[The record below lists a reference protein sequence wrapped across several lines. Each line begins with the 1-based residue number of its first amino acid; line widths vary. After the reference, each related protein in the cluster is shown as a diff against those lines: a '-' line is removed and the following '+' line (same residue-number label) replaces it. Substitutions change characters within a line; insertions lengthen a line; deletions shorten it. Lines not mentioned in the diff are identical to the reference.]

1 MGDMV
6 AVNRRGKQWRRGPTK
21 TQRVGSFMEGFSNM
35 FLPAWQYS
43 QDQSRRDQE
52 FDRQERLDAMATA
65 RAAGTDVHSQWLTP
79 EQAQESADAISKL
92 YPSMTEDEIQNY
104 VMSKVRTLPQRM
116 AMTQKD
122 MGPGF
127 QFAEPEDFQAAGAP
141 YGLPANLFK
150 PLTIPSTSLTGQMRL
165 GTQPQDGPSPP
176 DILDRYAHHDQQP
189 TGELGMGT
197 SSPPFEMTRPLERT
211 SLEARE
217 SPGMSDFSR
226 RRDRAK
232 EMSEALT
239 AQNLEIVER
248 QASAEEK
255 GGLKGQADWLKS
267 APGIAHFER
276 QTQNE
281 LDRFLT
287 LAPVERQQ
295 ELDQLKDRL
304 EANSAQIK
312 TDLRDE
318 EMQQLFL
325 SVHGQR
331 AMVQA
336 RSTHKPELV
345 WSYDKDTQQVFGQL
359 YKMDENGEWGFHPL
373 TDFRGMPMT
382 PTITNRLSGMVGKP
396 ISEVLAQLLE
406 GDALVPRVE
415 SAVVAGAA
423 AKTREEHDAAVLEVM
438 QQLGVDENTASQM
451 IAAMGQKLRT
461 QETDDGLDI
470 DLSDISAV
478 DVDYVLPDVDDI
490 HPATGETLYYH
501 ISASHAA
508 PFVRS
513 GRHLVPASEKA
524 KLVLMEMNI
533 ELEEFKKA
541 FNEADDRL
549 RKFTQGNP
557 RADVPTSFQEEHE
570 SAKKLL
576 ISQLKRIRQATE
588 QWATLGR
595 KTSRESPPQP
605 GMVDSSRPTT
615 APDPLFS
622 FVKESMQRGIPYG
635 EIRDQL
641 IEVGWPNAQVNDM
654 LALFADPNFAVPAR

>member
-6 AVNRRGKQWRRGPTK
+6 AVNRRGKRWRRGPTK
-21 TQRVGSFMEGFSNM
+21 TQRLGSFMEGFSNM

-52 FDRQERLDAMATA
+52 FDRQERLDAMAAA

-92 YPSMTEDEIQNY
+92 YPSMTEDEIQRY

-127 QFAEPEDFQAAGAP
+127 QFAEPEDFQAAGAQ
-141 YGLPANLFK
+141 YGLPEDLFK

-165 GTQPQDGPSPP
+165 GTQPQDGP
-176 DILDRYAHHDQQP
+176 
-189 TGELGMGT
+189 
-197 SSPPFEMTRPLERT
+197 SPPFEMTRPLERT

-226 RRDRAK
+226 RRDRAR
-232 EMSEALT
+232 EMSEALI
-239 AQNLEIVER
+239 AQNLEIAGR
-248 QASAEEK
+248 QASAETK
-255 GGLKGQADWLKS
+255 GRLEGEADWLMS
-267 APGIAHFER
+267 DAGRASWER

-281 LDRFLT
+281 LDRLLA
-287 LAPVERQQ
+287 LAPAQRQQ
-295 ELDQLKDRL
+295 ELDQFKDRL
-304 EANSAQIK
+304 EANAAQLK
-312 TDLRDE
+312 RDLQDE
-318 EMQQLFL
+318 EMQQLYVT
-325 SVHGQR
+325 VHEKR
-331 AMVQA
+331 AMAQA
-336 RSTHKPELV
+336 RATGKPELV

-382 PTITNRLSGMVGKP
+382 PTMTNRLSGMVGQP
-396 ISEVLAQLLE
+396 MSEILGQLLQ
-406 GDALVPRVE
+406 GDALAPRVE
-415 SAVVAGAA
+415 SAVVAGATA
-423 AKTREEHDAAVLEVM
+423 TTPEEHGAAVLEVM
-438 QQLGVDENTASQM
+438 QQSGVDENTASQM
-451 IAAMGQKLRT
+451 IAAMGTQLRT

-478 DVDYVLPDVDDI
+478 DVDYVLPESAGM
-490 HPATGETLYYH
+490 HPVTGELLFH
-501 ISASHAA
+501 HDQEGLFEA
-508 PFVRS
+508 
-513 GRHLVPASEKA
+513 GRTQTTVPASRKA
-524 KLVLMEMNI
+524 ELVLMEMNI

-541 FNEADDRL
+541 FNEADDRI
-549 RKFTQGNP
+549 RKFRQGNP

-588 QWATLGR
+588 QWATLG
-595 KTSRESPPQP
+595 
-605 GMVDSSRPTT
+605 
-615 APDPLFS
+615 L
-622 FVKESMQRGIPYG
+622 
-635 EIRDQL
+635 
-641 IEVGWPNAQVNDM
+641 
-654 LALFADPNFAVPAR
+654 